1 MHDTQLPSLQLQTS
15 AAQIRLRFG
24 VKMMSIFFLSLFFSA
39 ALVVVT
45 KGTKFDLANEIN
57 VSEPVKW

>member
-1 MHDTQLPSLQLQTS
+1 MHNTQLPSLRLQTS
-15 AAQIRLRFG
+15 AAQIRLCFG
-24 VKMMSIFFLSLFFSA
+24 VKMTSIFFLSVFFCA